1 MVIADLPWARK
12 PRYSVSIP
20 KIPNAPSSLA
30 AVTKEEDEAGEKALP
45 DPCSIEVKLAETG
58 MQS

>member
-12 PRYSVSIP
+12 PSYSVSIP

-45 DPCSIEVKLAETG
+45 TRAALK
-58 MQS
+58 